1 MALERFKDV
10 TINGRDFRLGL
21 VPAHIG
27 SWVLVQVMTGK
38 STELDV
44 YQKIQ
49 SFLFAECSLLVHKD
63 EAVIPMKIFADGR
76 FINVDL
82 QYDTD
87 TAMDLYKESFSFNFD
102 PFFEKLNNKIPET
115 DQTTT

>member
-10 TINGRDFRLGL
+10 SINGRDFRLGL

-38 STELDV
+38 STDLEV

-49 SFLFAECSLLVHKD
+49 GFLFAECSLLISKD
-63 EAVIPMKIFADGR
+63 EAVIPMKVFADGR
-76 FINVDL
+76 FINPDL

-87 TAMDLYKESFSFNFD
+87 TAMGLYKEAFAFNFD
-102 PFFEKLNNKIPET
+102 PFFEKLNSKTPET